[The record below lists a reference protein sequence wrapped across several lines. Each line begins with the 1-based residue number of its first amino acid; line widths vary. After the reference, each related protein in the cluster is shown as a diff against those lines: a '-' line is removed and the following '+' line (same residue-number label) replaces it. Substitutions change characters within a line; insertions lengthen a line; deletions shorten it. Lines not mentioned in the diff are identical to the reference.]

1 MTGETYLKKLI
12 QSELQQVKLLRE
24 EPDVDVRLVN
34 DILWDILGL
43 ALQFDAWYDK
53 KLQEIDQTEVV
64 TIDEELKKRQ
74 KMVEWAKRREK
85 ALEEM
90 FDRNDPDQK
99 DLADLFDDIRK
110 QALYTRVFYQ
120 SDTKFVKKQIVER
133 EHAHKRVD
141 ELKAERGTIER
152 EIEELKK
159 ATEDFEGFNA
169 KLNSEFE
176 KLITEHQIDSIT
188 DIDIESYFIAKQY
201 LVEKISVAEKY
212 ANGITNS
219 KLKEVFENDIKK
231 DKEELENA
239 ERAMFLY
246 GMGELLRENVN
257 SFEKLLRKM
266 NKINEYATIFER
278 GNSERSSLTKSF
290 IFDTIEIEKILNTPR
305 RIAELEERIN
315 DIDVAI
321 ENAYDNVKGLREINN
336 VINNIEPEYPIKEE
350 IKGEVKEIEPTVIT
364 SNVEANKLNDGEYKV
379 TKKEKAKS
387 SLLEKI
393 REYKKEIIAAVAMA
407 PIIAITMGVVSALFP
422 NNIKIGNSSQ
432 LATYIEQKVDLEPH
446 TQVDQIDIESSTSDI
461 VIADTIDKA
470 INETIEDIEK
480 QYSVT
485 IGDQVFVSN
494 GVKYYRNSP
503 AAQFGQNVFETG
515 RSGLNEGN
523 YYVNKIA
530 LLQKDAIGQPTG
542 HIIAVNDE
550 PGVSA
555 EELATSLGLAKGT
568 YDVIMH
574 ISLGNTEGEFVEY
587 VEGIPNNLCWI
598 KTIDGKYLDGLSLTK
613 SANEVLSKGRGM
625 AR

>member
-407 PIIAITMGVVSALFP
+407 PIIAITIGVVSALFP

-515 RSGLNEGN
+515 RSGLKEGN

>member
-169 KLNSEFE
+169 KLNSEIE

-432 LATYIEQKVDLEPH
+432 LATYIEQK
-446 TQVDQIDIESSTSDI
+446 
-461 VIADTIDKA
+461 
-470 INETIEDIEK
+470 
-480 QYSVT
+480 
-485 IGDQVFVSN
+485 
-494 GVKYYRNSP
+494 
-503 AAQFGQNVFETG
+503 
-515 RSGLNEGN
+515 
-523 YYVNKIA
+523 
-530 LLQKDAIGQPTG
+530 
-542 HIIAVNDE
+542 
-550 PGVSA
+550 
-555 EELATSLGLAKGT
+555 
-568 YDVIMH
+568 
-574 ISLGNTEGEFVEY
+574 
-587 VEGIPNNLCWI
+587 
-598 KTIDGKYLDGLSLTK
+598 
-613 SANEVLSKGRGM
+613 
-625 AR
+625 

>member
-407 PIIAITMGVVSALFP
+407 PIIAITIGVVSALFP

>member
-201 LVEKISVAEKY
+201 LVEK
-212 ANGITNS
+212 
-219 KLKEVFENDIKK
+219 
-231 DKEELENA
+231 
-239 ERAMFLY
+239 FL
-246 GMGELLRENVN
+246 
-257 SFEKLLRKM
+257 
-266 NKINEYATIFER
+266 
-278 GNSERSSLTKSF
+278 
-290 IFDTIEIEKILNTPR
+290 
-305 RIAELEERIN
+305 
-315 DIDVAI
+315 
-321 ENAYDNVKGLREINN
+321 
-336 VINNIEPEYPIKEE
+336 
-350 IKGEVKEIEPTVIT
+350 
-364 SNVEANKLNDGEYKV
+364 
-379 TKKEKAKS
+379 
-387 SLLEKI
+387 
-393 REYKKEIIAAVAMA
+393 
-407 PIIAITMGVVSALFP
+407 
-422 NNIKIGNSSQ
+422 
-432 LATYIEQKVDLEPH
+432 
-446 TQVDQIDIESSTSDI
+446 
-461 VIADTIDKA
+461 
-470 INETIEDIEK
+470 
-480 QYSVT
+480 
-485 IGDQVFVSN
+485 
-494 GVKYYRNSP
+494 
-503 AAQFGQNVFETG
+503 
-515 RSGLNEGN
+515 
-523 YYVNKIA
+523 
-530 LLQKDAIGQPTG
+530 
-542 HIIAVNDE
+542 
-550 PGVSA
+550 
-555 EELATSLGLAKGT
+555 
-568 YDVIMH
+568 
-574 ISLGNTEGEFVEY
+574 
-587 VEGIPNNLCWI
+587 
-598 KTIDGKYLDGLSLTK
+598 
-613 SANEVLSKGRGM
+613 
-625 AR
+625 

>member
-515 RSGLNEGN
+515 RSGLKEGN